1 MAAPGLVL
9 LALDP
14 PKRVRRKRDGTA
26 GAAGAPQPQDIA
38 AGDDDEYYSDD
49 YDTSL
54 VEVKPA
60 RRNPLL
66 ACLLWPCTSAV
77 RAPILCFF
85 VSGPVC
91 PCLWCGGKV
100 VGDGK

>member
-14 PKRVRRKRDGTA
+14 PKRVRRKRD

-77 RAPILCFF
+77 RAPILCCC
-85 VSGPVC
+85 VSGPLF